1 MFLGFRSLPIR
12 RPTLL
17 IIRSIVGGHDRSYDR
32 SFMTTTSR
40 TIFSNRCWS
49 RDHAYDQ
56 SYDDLP
62 PGRKTD
68 RSMRS
73 LLAIVAN
80 IADRSHVRQITTD
93 RTIKLS
99 YDPVWQ
105 WLYWFA
111 PCDHPRPLPPVVRP
125 LPPVVRPFYDWPIFR
140 SQVGRNLVASL
151 VWLGLYEHL
160 RMSGDHFAIIA
171 NWWRI
176 AFSIYSPLCEPS
188 WYSQHHMNDREC
200 LRTHTNFWRS
210 LCDHCELMANCIRK
224 LIELNCIYFNNNNSN
239 MMKLHINAVIYTA

>member
-1 MFLGFRSLPIR
+1 MFLGFRSLLSR

-32 SFMTTTSR
+32 SFMTTTSC

-68 RSMRS
+68 RSMRP

-80 IADRSHVRQITTD
+80 IADRSHVRQIATD
-93 RTIKLS
+93 RTIKQS

-105 WLYWFA
+105 WLYTA
-111 PCDHPRPLPPVVRP
+111 YR
-125 LPPVVRPFYDWPIFR
+125 
-140 SQVGRNLVASL
+140 
-151 VWLGLYEHL
+151 GLFI
-160 RMSGDHFAIIA
+160 GT
-171 NWWRI
+171 
-176 AFSIYSPLCEPS
+176 SPS
-188 WYSQHHMNDREC
+188 DINVC
-200 LRTHTNFWRS
+200 LRVQGPR
-210 LCDHCELMANCIRK
+210 L
-224 LIELNCIYFNNNNSN
+224 
-239 MMKLHINAVIYTA
+239 AVFVRWPSYDEFC

>member
-32 SFMTTTSR
+32 SYDRSFMATTSR

-80 IADRSHVRQITTD
+80 IADRSHVRQIATD
-93 RTIKLS
+93 RTINQS

-105 WLYWFA
+105 WLNDIDRRAGSHAIPGWNEHAKSAHALARDAFKCWTLQA
-111 PCDHPRPLPPVVRP
+111 KLDRVLSMRRWKHPGRILNTFCGCVKGKSPQQRQTLSPT
-125 LPPVVRPFYDWPIFR
+125 IF
-140 SQVGRNLVASL
+140 
-151 VWLGLYEHL
+151 
-160 RMSGDHFAIIA
+160 
-171 NWWRI
+171 
-176 AFSIYSPLCEPS
+176 CE
-188 WYSQHHMNDREC
+188 QHACR
-200 LRTHTNFWRS
+200 L
-210 LCDHCELMANCIRK
+210 
-224 LIELNCIYFNNNNSN
+224 
-239 MMKLHINAVIYTA
+239 

>member
-1 MFLGFRSLPIR
+1 MPPCDRWYHQSVAHWHYKMWRCFWGSGNSPVDAR
-12 RPTLL
+12 RYW
-17 IIRSIVGGHDRSYDR
+17 SYDR

-93 RTIKLS
+93 RTIKQS

-105 WLYWFA
+105 WLKIMLNLGMLTYYTLCQSF
-111 PCDHPRPLPPVVRP
+111 V
-125 LPPVVRPFYDWPIFR
+125 FYY
-140 SQVGRNLVASL
+140 LVCF
-151 VWLGLYEHL
+151 LY
-160 RMSGDHFAIIA
+160 
-171 NWWRI
+171 
-176 AFSIYSPLCEPS
+176 
-188 WYSQHHMNDREC
+188 C
-200 LRTHTNFWRS
+200 LH
-210 LCDHCELMANCIRK
+210 K
-224 LIELNCIYFNNNNSN
+224 
-239 MMKLHINAVIYTA
+239 